1 MAQMEAQMQVQQGQE
16 AEDEQAGPLLLER
29 LQVGN
34 VGQLPRECN

>member
-29 LQVGN
+29 LQVEAFIE
-34 VGQLPRECN
+34 LHKLD